1 MSLSLAALRTPAA
14 RSQIAIAAL
23 GVVQILNWGG
33 SYYLPAVLGK
43 HIVAAT
49 GWSYAIVIGGLS
61 LGLGISGLSSIFVGR
76 RIEAHGGRPVLVF
89 ASLVLAVGQVLL
101 GAAPN
106 PAFYFL
112 AWVVLGVGMG
122 AGLYDAAFAT
132 LGRLYGQ
139 GARRAISTL
148 TLWSGFASTVTWPLS
163 AFLIERIGWRGT
175 CYVYAMLELLVC
187 VPLILALIPARGD
200 GLTSEANVD
209 TPVLAEPLPL
219 DRPTTTFAL
228 LAGVLTLAA
237 TSAAV
242 MSVHMLAFFEA
253 GGLTEA
259 QAVATG
265 TLLGPAQV
273 FTRIIERVIGNRL
286 HPIWVLLIAILLMTV
301 GLSLMAMGAGIAVI
315 AVVSYGAG
323 AGIWSIARGTLPL
336 ALFGSNGY
344 AALMGRLAMPMLICQ
359 AVSPSIGALLI
370 ERVGASETILV
381 LAGIMGFCFLGIL
394 SLRQIAARTISGIA

>member
-1 MSLSLAALRTPAA
+1 MSLSLAAIRSPAA

-23 GVVQILNWGG
+23 GMVQILNWGG

-43 HIVAAT
+43 HIVGAT

-61 LGLGISGLSSIFVGR
+61 VGLAISGLSSIFVGR
-76 RIEAHGGRPVLVF
+76 RIETHGGRPVLIF
-89 ASLVLAVGQVLL
+89 ASLVLALGQVLL
-101 GAAPN
+101 GLAPN
-106 PAFYFL
+106 PTFYFL
-112 AWVVLGVGMG
+112 AWMVLGVGMG

-139 GARRAISTL
+139 EARRAISTL

-163 AFLIERIGWRGT
+163 AFLIERICWRGT
-175 CYVYAMLELLVC
+175 CYAYAILELVIC
-187 VPLILALIPARGD
+187 VPLIFALIPARGD
-200 GLTSEANVD
+200 GLTSQD
-209 TPVLAEPLPL
+209 TTDAPVMAEPLPL
-219 DRPTTTFAL
+219 DRPTTTFAV

-273 FTRIIERVIGNRL
+273 FTRVIERVIGNRL

-344 AALMGRLAMPMLICQ
+344 ATLMGRLAMPMLICQ

-370 ERVGASETILV
+370 EHVGASETILV
-381 LAGIMGFCFLGIL
+381 LTAIMGVCFLGIL
-394 SLRQIAARTISGIA
+394 GLRQIAARTIAGAV

>member
-1 MSLSLAALRTPAA
+1 MTLPLGVIRSPGT
-14 RSQIAIAAL
+14 RSQITIAAL
-23 GVVQILNWGG
+23 GMVQILNWGG

-43 HIVAAT
+43 HIVTAT

-61 LGLGISGLSSIFVGR
+61 VGLGISGLSSIFVGR
-76 RIEAHGGRPVLVF
+76 RIEAHGGRPVLIF
-89 ASLVLAVGQVLL
+89 ASLVLAFGQVLL
-101 GAAPN
+101 GLAPS
-106 PAFYFL
+106 PVFYFL
-112 AWVVLGVGMG
+112 AWGVLGVGMG

-175 CYVYAMLELLVC
+175 CYAYAVLELLVC
-187 VPLILALIPARGD
+187 VPLILGLIPARGD
-200 GLTSEANVD
+200 GLMSQPASATPAASE
-209 TPVLAEPLPL
+209 PPPL
-219 DRPTTTFAL
+219 DRPTTTFAI

-273 FTRIIERVIGNRL
+273 FTRVIERLIGNRL

-301 GLSLMAMGAGIAVI
+301 GLAFMAMGAGIAVI

-370 ERVGASETILV
+370 ERIGASETIMV
-381 LAGIMGFCFLGIL
+381 LAGVMGVCFLGIL
-394 SLRQIAARTISGIA
+394 GLRQIAARTITGLA